1 MKHIPIIKAIR
12 TDILRKP
19 EIDTMLEKAD
29 DRLKC
34 VIALAWI
41 FGKRI
46 NEILTLKREDIWV
59 QGDFLFVRFHVG
71 KKKER
76 QAQIIPKPYLKKIRT
91 AHPYVSYI
99 LNWIEKFQQ
108 GYVFPS
114 YGVDHSKK
122 VYSKKYDKV
131 YTYQVIG
138 GHLTP
143 QRIWQLLKEINPN
156 VWAHLFRES
165 LATWMAE
172 NDATEEDLMHWFDW
186 DDPRMAHRYVKH
198 GTRLTEKWSE
208 RKW

>member
-1 MKHIPIIKAIR
+1 MPIIKAVR
-12 TDILRKP
+12 SDILRKP
-19 EIDTMLEKAD
+19 EIDAMLEKAD

-34 VIALAWI
+34 IIALAWI

-46 NEILTLKREDIWV
+46 NEILRLKREDVWV
-59 QGDFLFVRFHVG
+59 QGDFLFARFHVG

-76 QAQIIPKPYLKKIRT
+76 QAQIIPKPYLKKIRI
-91 AHPYVSYI
+91 AHPYVPHI
-99 LNWIEKFQQ
+99 LNWIEKFER
-108 GYVFPS
+108 GYIFPS
-114 YGVDHSKK
+114 YGVGYRKK

-131 YTYQVIG
+131 YIYQVAG
-138 GHLTP
+138 GYLTS
-143 QRIWQLLKEINPN
+143 QRVWQLLKKINPN
-156 VWAHLFRES
+156 VWCHLFRES

-186 DDPRMAHRYVKH
+186 DDPRMARRYVKH